1 MDNYL
6 VGNLSDDP
14 FASPSP
20 DSSQKKRKA
29 NDGGLGIDEEV
40 NVQKR
45 ARAPAVKL
53 DEDKYGFTASCTIC
67 EIFLTCYRLL
77 GETGIP
83 TLRKRA
89 TGLKI
94 KGKGHEVGETVM
106 SHCWRK

>member
-1 MDNYL
+1 MPSATKPAAQASKQDDLDNYL

-20 DSSQKKRKA
+20 ESSQKKRKA

-53 DEDKYGFTASCTIC
+53 DEDRYACMARQIKANNW
-67 EIFLTCYRLL
+67 LTWPGC
-77 GETGIP
+77 
-83 TLRKRA
+83 
-89 TGLKI
+89 
-94 KGKGHEVGETVM
+94 
-106 SHCWRK
+106 